1 MRGRIILPLL
11 FATWLV
17 IIPNLKAQ
25 ANQQLVVFAAASL
38 TNAFEAIATEF
49 EANNPTVEILYNF
62 GGSSTLATQINQ
74 GAPADVYAS
83 ANIDQMQW
91 AVDAERI
98 IETPQT
104 FATNRLVIIVP
115 IDNPANIQSID
126 DLAKSGIFLVLAA
139 PDVPIRQYTDTLFES
154 LVADPAYGE
163 SYRSAVLAN
172 LVSEEPNVRQV
183 VAKIAFGEADAGIVY
198 SSDVTEDIREDVLAI
213 PIPDDINPIASYPIA
228 IVEDAPN
235 PAVAQAFIDFVLS
248 SDGQDILLEWGF
260 SPLESEDSQK
270 PCILLCRFMD
280 KHTSP

>member
-25 ANQQLVVFAAASL
+25 ANQQVVVFAAASL

-83 ANIDQMQW
+83 ANIDQMQR
-91 AVDAERI
+91 AVADGRI
-98 IETPQT
+98 IGTPQT

-115 IDNPANIQSID
+115 IDNPASIQSID

-139 PDVPIRQYTDTLFES
+139 PDVPIRQYTDSLFES

-183 VAKIAFGEADAGIVY
+183 AAKIAFGEADAGIVY
-198 SSDVTEDIREDVLAI
+198 ASDVTEDIREDVLAI
-213 PIPDDINPIASYPIA
+213 PIPDEINPIASYPIA

-235 PAVAQAFIDFVLS
+235 PGLAQAFIDFILS
-248 SDGQDILLEWGF
+248 ADGQGILSEWGF
-260 SPLESEDSQK
+260 SLLESADSQK

-280 KHTSP
+280 KQTSP